1 MEKVHTNI
9 QVPLREISEGPAVC
23 HLLHRGW
30 CGPFLMLSPQASAHL
45 FTKLLLFQ
53 LLSIVV
59 ESALPCLERCLIPHF
74 SGVLSQTQE
83 PGMASENM

>member
-9 QVPLREISEGPAVC
+9 QVPLREIIEGPAVC

-45 FTKLLLFQ
+45 FTKLF
-53 LLSIVV
+53 SIVM
-59 ESALPCLERCLIPHF
+59 ESALPCLEWCLILHF
-74 SGVLSQTQE
+74 SSVLSQTQE